1 MAHLLGI
8 DLGTTTTIV
17 ARVDE
22 SGAPEIIRDWEGE
35 AITPSAL
42 CFETATH
49 VVVGREA
56 RAMAEDAE
64 HAFLE
69 FKRDMGTGVSHPVF
83 GQRVTPL
90 DLSALLLR
98 KVRTHAEAAHG
109 PVDLAVITIPA
120 NFTNAARE
128 ATLEAAR
135 RAGFAQ
141 VHMINEP
148 TAAALAY
155 ARGQKQPL
163 DGLYAVFDFGG
174 GTFDVSLVRAKGM
187 SIQVVFTE
195 GVQRLGGKDFDAKLS
210 ALVAAKFQAETG
222 DELRAGDCEF
232 SKADAED
239 LKHRLSSRQ
248 AIRLPLRSAK
258 HGRVHVEVTRAEFEA
273 AIAGLVA
280 QAEMACEG
288 VLLRAGLDR
297 RELAG
302 VFLAGGTC
310 RVPSV
315 QAAVRRVFE
324 SERRATQELRR
335 RSR

>member
-22 SGAPEIIRDWEGE
+22 SGAPEIVRDWEGE

-90 DLSALLLR
+90 DLSALMLR
-98 KVRTHAEAAHG
+98 KVREHAEAAHG

-128 ATLEAAR
+128 GARLAIVNQSAASVAERVEDMSFGVTVDETTLTFR
-135 RAGFAQ
+135 RASSDA
-141 VHMINEP
+141 P
-148 TAAALAY
+148 CSPLAV
-155 ARGQKQPL
+155 GCI
-163 DGLYAVFDFGG
+163 AV
-174 GTFDVSLVRAKGM
+174 VSA
-187 SIQVVFTE
+187 
-195 GVQRLGGKDFDAKLS
+195 S
-210 ALVAAKFQAETG
+210 AV
-222 DELRAGDCEF
+222 
-232 SKADAED
+232 S
-239 LKHRLSSRQ
+239 
-248 AIRLPLRSAK
+248 
-258 HGRVHVEVTRAEFEA
+258 
-273 AIAGLVA
+273 
-280 QAEMACEG
+280 
-288 VLLRAGLDR
+288 
-297 RELAG
+297 
-302 VFLAGGTC
+302 
-310 RVPSV
+310 
-315 QAAVRRVFE
+315 
-324 SERRATQELRR
+324 
-335 RSR
+335 